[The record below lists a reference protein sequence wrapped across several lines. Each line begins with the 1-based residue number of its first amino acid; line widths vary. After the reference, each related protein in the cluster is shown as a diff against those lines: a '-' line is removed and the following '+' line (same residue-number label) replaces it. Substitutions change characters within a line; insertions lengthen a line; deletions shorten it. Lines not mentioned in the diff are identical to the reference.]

1 MDKKHVHKYLKL
13 KNTLINK
20 ARQIRLKGYQHRGFL
35 VGCATL
41 VFDGTQYR
49 IFTSANFMPIKGW
62 TKVCAEQGALVA
74 ARNQGSY
81 PLIVAIVV
89 CGEPQPDEESGI
101 TSTTLHPCGNCRRFF
116 RGFPE
121 VKADT
126 IICTVSVDEKG
137 PQDECTFFE
146 LWQLHTSEPLAA

>member
-1 MDKKHVHKYLKL
+1 MH
-13 KNTLINK
+13 
-20 ARQIRLKGYQHRGFL
+20 
-35 VGCATL
+35 
-41 VFDGTQYR
+41 
-49 IFTSANFMPIKGW
+49 IKGGK
-62 TKVCAEQGALVA
+62 KVGGEKGARVA
-74 ARNQGSY
+74 ARNQGSS

-146 LWQLHTSEPLAA
+146 LLQLHTSEPLAA